1 MNPNIIQLIVT
12 GLVLF
17 GVLIIISK
25 LWISQTYIGE
35 CDIINTIIGVHN
47 SALQR
52 IDINLSNPTGKTD
65 KFIQT
70 IQEIKNRLENGNKLL
85 EDFLQLNKCQV
96 PESKL

>member
-17 GVLIIISK
+17 GMLIIVSN
-25 LWISQTYIGE
+25 LWTSQAFIGE

-52 IDINLSNPTGKTD
+52 ININLSNPSGKSD
-65 KFIQT
+65 QFIQT
-70 IQEIKNRLENGNKLL
+70 IQEIKNRLENGNLLL